1 MWVLSYAVDAG
12 CLVSATG
19 AYRDAPAMSAQFPI
33 SLPYS
38 GWKRHLILG
47 TGRALVSVFPE
58 KASRLKAGEVPS
70 EPSRWDRLLL
80 AGLVDTHLRRGRLD
94 ELTALH
100 DWVWTG
106 DVAVNFHAGAEAR
119 FAEVFLAHHSAI
131 VPALQAAMTDTGG
144 RYTTV
149 CEIGCGSGLV
159 LDHLSRTLAGQR
171 QYIGLDMS
179 PRQVELNRRRF
190 EDRPLRFEAGE
201 GLTWVLRNGQRRSIF
216 FTNGGVLEY
225 FPPRRLHA
233 LLSWIAGAL
242 SPSLVAIVEPLADG
256 HDADADPDSRPF
268 GIENTFSH
276 PYPRAFAQAGLEVLW
291 RREVWVGA
299 QRWLMMVAYAPGNG
313 ATLRSLR

>member
-1 MWVLSYAVDAG
+1 
-12 CLVSATG
+12 
-19 AYRDAPAMSAQFPI
+19 MSTQFPL

-58 KASRLKAGEVPS
+58 RASRLKAGDVPP
-70 EPSRWDRLLL
+70 EPNRWERLLL
-80 AGLVDTHLRRGRLD
+80 AGLVDTHLRRGCLE

-106 DVAVNFHAGAEAR
+106 DVAVDFHAGAEAR
-119 FAEVFLAHHSAI
+119 FTEVFLAHHAAI
-131 VPALQAAMTDTGG
+131 VPALQAAIVDTGG
-144 RYTTV
+144 RYATV

-171 QYIGLDMS
+171 QYVGLDMS
-179 PRQVELNRRRF
+179 PRQVELNRQRF
-190 EDRPLRFEAGE
+190 AARALRFEAGE
-201 GLTWVLRNGQRRSIF
+201 GLTWVLRNGQRGSIF
-216 FTNGGVLEY
+216 LTYGGVLEY
-225 FPPRRLHA
+225 FPPRRLQS

-268 GIENTFSH
+268 GVENTFSH
-276 PYPRAFAQAGLEVLW
+276 PYPRAFALAGLQVLW
-291 RREVWVGA
+291 RREVLVGA

-313 ATLRSLR
+313 GARTTLA